1 MSLGNPDQPV
11 GGLAVRTPPG
21 VELRPLGRDD
31 FADGARHGARDV
43 RPARLTIHHHR
54 AAGSTRS
61 STRPTRRRS
70 SPWPTA
76 SRPGWRSS
84 SSGGGSATPASRDGC
99 PTCSCA
105 PRHAAGASGARS
117 SMACIAE
124 WRLRQG
130 DSIMLEVGTDN
141 VVARSLY
148 RSLGFHETGLHFQL
162 LPVRRRG
169 VTPPAD
175 VELRPM
181 AIEDFDAVSRL
192 LGGDGA
198 SRPVGGANAGAAACA
213 GDAPRRSP
221 GVAARRGPTGRGGR
235 DVHAHVP
242 RAVLLRAPQA
252 WIPELIVADRAR
264 GAGIGAA
271 LLDDALGSALERGA
285 YACVLESGPQRQV
298 AHRLYAA
305 AGFTDPGGSYVLAA

>member
-31 FADGARHGARDV
+31 FPVALDMAREMYGLRHDDSPPSRSWFDALVNSPDATPFLALADGEPAGMAIFLFRRRLGHTRFQGWLSDLFV
-43 RPARLTIHHHR
+43 RPAARGRGIGR
-54 AAGSTRS
+54 ALL
-61 STRPTRRRS
+61 
-70 SPWPTA
+70 
-76 SRPGWRSS
+76 
-84 SSGGGSATPASRDGC
+84 
-99 PTCSCA
+99 
-105 PRHAAGASGARS
+105 
-117 SMACIAE
+117 MACIAE

-148 RSLGFHETGLHFQL
+148 QSLGFHETGLHFQL

-192 LGGDGA
+192 LGEMGLPVPSEERTPALRRVLAMHLADPQA
-198 SRPVGGANAGAAACA
+198 S
-213 GDAPRRSP
+213 PR
-221 GVAARRGPTGRGGR
+221 VAVRRGEVVGMCTLMF
-235 DVHAHVP
+235 
-242 RAVLLRAPQA
+242 RAPFFLRAPQA

-305 AGFTDPGGSYVLAA
+305 AGFTDPGGFYVLAA

>member
-31 FADGARHGARDV
+31 FALALDMAREMYGLPREDPPPRTWFDALVNSPDATPFLALADGEPAGIAIFTFRRRLGHTRFQGWLSDLFV
-43 RPARLTIHHHR
+43 RPAARGRGIGR
-54 AAGSTRS
+54 ALL
-61 STRPTRRRS
+61 
-70 SPWPTA
+70 
-76 SRPGWRSS
+76 
-84 SSGGGSATPASRDGC
+84 
-99 PTCSCA
+99 
-105 PRHAAGASGARS
+105 
-117 SMACIAE
+117 MACIAE

-162 LPVRRRG
+162 RPVRHRG
-169 VTPPAD
+169 LTAPDD

-192 LGGDGA
+192 LGELGL
-198 SRPVGGANAGAAACA
+198 PVPSAEREAAL
-213 GDAPRRSP
+213 RRVLAMHLADP
-221 GVAARRGPTGRGGR
+221 LA
-235 DVHAHVP
+235 VP
-242 RAVLLRAPQA
+242 RVAVRDGEVVGMCTLVFRRPFFMRAPQA
-252 WIPELIVADRAR
+252 WIPELVVADRAR
-264 GAGIGAA
+264 GSGIGAL
-271 LLDDALGSALERGA
+271 LLDAALGTALERGA

-305 AGFTDPGGSYVLAA
+305 AGFTDPGGFYVLAA